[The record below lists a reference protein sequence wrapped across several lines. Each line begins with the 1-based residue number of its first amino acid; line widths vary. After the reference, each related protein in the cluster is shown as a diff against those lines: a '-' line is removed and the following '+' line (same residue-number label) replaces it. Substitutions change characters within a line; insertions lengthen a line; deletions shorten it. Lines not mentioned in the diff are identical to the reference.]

1 MKPLILASASPRR
14 AELLQQIGLTFEVCA
29 ADIDETP
36 QACEL
41 PRDYVLRMA
50 KEKALAIAPRFPQA
64 VVIASDTSVVVDG
77 TVLGKPVDAGDA
89 SRMLQLLSGRSHQVM
104 TSVCVYSAEYTDLVV
119 NETDVWFKPLST
131 SEIEAYWRSG
141 EPADKAGAY
150 AIQGLGAMFVERIDG
165 SYSGVMGL
173 PLFDVARMLH
183 DAGVIESIA

>member
-14 AELLQQIGLTFEVCA
+14 AKLLQQIGLTFKVCA

-77 TVLGKPVDAGDA
+77 TVLGKPVDAEDA

-119 NETDVWFKPLST
+119 NETDVWFKPLSAA
-131 SEIEAYWRSG
+131 EIEAYWRSG
-141 EPADKAGAY
+141 EPVDKAGAY

>member
-14 AELLQQIGLTFEVCA
+14 AKLLQQIGLTFKVCA

-77 TVLGKPVDAGDA
+77 TVLGKPVDAEDA

-119 NETDVWFKPLST
+119 NETDVWFKPLSAA
-131 SEIEAYWRSG
+131 EIEAYLRSG
-141 EPADKAGAY
+141 EPVDKAGAY

>member
-77 TVLGKPVDAGDA
+77 TVLGKPVDAEDA

-119 NETDVWFKPLST
+119 NETDVWFKPLSAT
-131 SEIEAYWRSG
+131 EIEAYWRSG
-141 EPADKAGAY
+141 EPVDKAGAY

>member
-77 TVLGKPVDAGDA
+77 TVLGKPVDAEDA

-119 NETDVWFKPLST
+119 NETDVWFKPLSAA
-131 SEIEAYWRSG
+131 EIEAYWRCG
-141 EPADKAGAY
+141 EPVDKAGAY

>member
-77 TVLGKPVDAGDA
+77 TVLGKPVDEEDA